1 MVTTEEKRMCEGKL
15 ACEEKPGGGVA
26 LGGATGGKGKKKGKR
41 SRGHKVDKSTDEGPR
56 GKTEVGLAPGLVSR
70 LTPA

>member
-1 MVTTEEKRMCEGKL
+1 MCEGKL

-41 SRGHKVDKSTDEGPR
+41 SRGHKVYKSTDEGPR